1 MDLSLSTLVVGIF
14 ISLIGVALLIYG
26 RKEARVPH
34 MIAGLLLIV
43 FPYFVGQWWLAIV
56 IAAVILAALAIIS
69 RLGY

>member
-1 MDLSLSTLVVGIF
+1 MDLSLGTLVVGIF
-14 ISLIGVALLIYG
+14 ISLIGVAVLIYG